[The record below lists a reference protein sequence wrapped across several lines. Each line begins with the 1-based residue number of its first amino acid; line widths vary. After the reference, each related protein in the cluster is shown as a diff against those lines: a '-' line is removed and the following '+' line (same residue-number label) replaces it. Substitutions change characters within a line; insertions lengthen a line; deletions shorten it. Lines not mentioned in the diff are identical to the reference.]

1 MRMKVITR
9 KGHGKHP
16 LNMLFILP
24 LLAVNITFF
33 VIPFV
38 KSLYMSFYNWPLLG
52 QKVFIGLSN
61 YIKAF
66 SDRKFLHSLLFTLEY
81 AVLITPML
89 FIMAFVMAL
98 LVNHR
103 FRGVGIFRTI
113 YFLPVVI
120 SMTASA
126 DIWLWIYNELY
137 GVLNHILL
145 AVGLIDSPIA
155 WMHLPKTS
163 LPAVCIMVTWKMSG
177 FSMLMLL
184 GALQSVD
191 EQVYQSASIDG
202 ANGVQKFFRITF
214 PLIRPTIGLSMVV
227 SVIGSVL
234 AFEQFKIMTAGGP
247 SSRTQTAVYYIYD
260 QSFGNYKFGY
270 GASMSMILLVILA
283 VLSWFQFR
291 VMRDSTE

>member
-1 MRMKVITR
+1 MKAIVR
-9 KGHGKHP
+9 KQYGRRL

-52 QKVFIGLSN
+52 QKAFIGFAN

-66 SDRKFLHSLLFTLEY
+66 GDRKFLHSLLFTLEY
-81 AVLITPML
+81 AVLVTPML
-89 FIMAFVMAL
+89 FIMAFIMAL

-137 GVLNHILL
+137 GVLNHILM
-145 AVGLIDSPIA
+145 AVGLISSPIA
-155 WMHLPKTS
+155 WMHMPGTS
-163 LPAVCIMVTWKMSG
+163 LPAVCVMVTWKMSG

-202 ANGVQKFFRITF
+202 ANAVQKFFRITI

-247 SSRTQTAVYYIYD
+247 SSKTQTAVYYIYE

-270 GASMSMILLVILA
+270 GAAMSMVLLVILA